1 MTDDGRFDIVI
12 VGAGAAGCVL
22 ARRLTED
29 HGRTVALLE
38 AGPDYGSDA
47 QSWPAEMR
55 DPTSFAIDLHSWG
68 YIHAGLPR
76 PRPLPLPR
84 ARVVG
89 GSSTINS
96 CVWMRGSAADFDGW
110 AAVGNA

>member
-55 DPTSFAIDLHSWG
+55 DPTSFAIE
-68 YIHAGLPR
+68 LPGSGR
-76 PRPLPLPR
+76 GRFLDDQLLR
-84 ARVVG
+84 LDARVGRRLRRVG
-89 GSSTINS
+89 
-96 CVWMRGSAADFDGW
+96 RGG
-110 AAVGNA
+110 